1 MAAQFGPPK
10 IGGCDTLMNF
20 GDLQQVA
27 SSKPFSMVT
36 FANNNIQCRV
46 KKLTKGKDP
55 AELLFIPGSV
65 IDLVVSPLTDLLSVP
80 ARIAKDAGI
89 SIPKVGN

>member
-1 MAAQFGPPK
+1 MTEYGPPK

-36 FANNNIQCRV
+36 FANNNIQCRIE
-46 KKLTKGKDP
+46 KLTKGKDP
-55 AELLFIPGSV
+55 QELLFIPPAV
-65 IDLVVSPLTDLLSVP
+65 LDLVVSPVADLLAGP

-89 SIPKVGN
+89 TPPTKR